1 VSIHEKLPDVSV
13 LSFTP
18 KGKLRRLGITNPKA
32 NEVKC
37 YYSVGG
43 QGLRLSLPLRTGEV
57 VEYVRDISLVKEI
70 AAVAEE
76 SAEQM
81 LEAALAAGKPST
93 WPLTWTDLKG

>member
-43 QGLRLSLPLRTGEV
+43 QGLRLSLPLRTGATSPSS
-57 VEYVRDISLVKEI
+57 RRSL
-70 AAVAEE
+70 
-76 SAEQM
+76 
-81 LEAALAAGKPST
+81 PSPRSRRSRC
-93 WPLTWTDLKG
+93 WRRPLPPASRQLGR